1 MEDQFL
7 LLFEKMK
14 NEIQNQ
20 TIELKDSIT
29 NNIMERLD
37 EKLQPIITENKNLKI
52 KVENLE
58 KEIEAL
64 KRGKKQNNLIMF
76 GVNEDERST
85 KELIQKI
92 INILKIDLDI
102 QFQEHEINKIYRL
115 GREKSSGKPRPI
127 LLSFVS
133 EWKKNEV
140 MKKKKNLKNVYITED
155 YTKEVLE
162 KRKMLQA
169 QLKEEREKGNV
180 AYIKFDK
187 LVVKG
192 KPNNINNEKRKRE
205 ISTSPQSNA
214 QPKKQQTLM
223 PPINNKP
230 NAFDVMRIRANSL
243 SSLST
248 KTTGNKE

>member
-1 MEDQFL
+1 MEDQFQ

-37 EKLQPIITENKNLKI
+37 EKLQPIIIENKNLKI

-58 KEIEAL
+58 KEIETL
-64 KRGKKQNNLIMF
+64 KRGKKQNNLIIF

-85 KELIQKI
+85 QELIQNI
-92 INILKIDLDI
+92 INIFKTDLDI
-102 QFQEHEINKIYRL
+102 QFQEHEINNIYRL
-115 GREKSSGKPRPI
+115 GKEKSSGKPRPI
-127 LLSFVS
+127 LFSFVS

-140 MKKKKNLKNVYITED
+140 MKKKKSLKNVYVTED

-162 KRKMLQA
+162 KRKTLQA
-169 QLKEEREKGNV
+169 QLKVEREKGNV
-180 AYIKFDK
+180 AYLKFDK

-192 KPNNINNEKRKRE
+192 KPNNTNNEKRKRE
-205 ISTSPQSNA
+205 ISTSPQNNA
-214 QPKKQQTLM
+214 QPRKQQTLM
-223 PPINNKP
+223 PTINNRP
-230 NAFDVMRIRANSL
+230 NAFDVMRNRANSL
-243 SSLST
+243 SSLYT
-248 KTTGNKE
+248 KTTGDKE